1 MMYLL
6 DSDVLIFAK
15 NSYYPI
21 DRVPQFWNWLR
32 QQAVNG
38 KIKIP
43 QEMYDEI
50 TEGHDDLCQWISS
63 PNISQDIV
71 FSEKLDR
78 SLYNEVIEIGYG
90 LPLDAPEIEEK
101 IRNDPFLIA
110 YALQGKRIGQ
120 DRIVVTREVSK
131 PKKTGVNRKI
141 PDVCN
146 DLEIECITDIECYRA
161 LGFRI
166 D

>member
-15 NSYYPI
+15 NSYYPL
-21 DRVPQFWNWLR
+21 DRVPQFWEWI
-32 QQAVNG
+32 QAMSQENR
-38 KIKIP
+38 IKMPREI
-43 QEMYDEI
+43 YDEI
-50 TEGHDDLCQWISS
+50 TEGHDDLCEWISL
-63 PNISQDIV
+63 PNIRQDII
-71 FSEKLDR
+71 FPGRLDR
-78 SLYNEVIEIGYG
+78 SLYNEVIEIGYE

-101 IRNDPFLIA
+101 VGKDPFLIA
-110 YALQGKRIGQ
+110 YALEGKRIGES
-120 DRIVVTREVSK
+120 RIVVSREVSK
-131 PKKTGVNRKI
+131 PKKTGANRKV

-146 DLEIECITDIECYRA
+146 DLGIECITDIECYRA

>member
-1 MMYLL
+1 MYLI
-6 DSDVLIFAK
+6 DANVLIFAN

-21 DRVPQFWNWLR
+21 DRVPQFWEWIQRMSQENR
-32 QQAVNG
+32 
-38 KIKIP
+38 IKIP
-43 QEMYDEI
+43 REMYDEI

-101 IRNDPFLIA
+101 VGKDPFLIA
-110 YALQGKRIGQ
+110 YALKGRLIGES
-120 DRIVVTREVSK
+120 RIVVSNEVSK
-131 PKKTGVNRKI
+131 SRKTGANRKV

-146 DLEIECITDIECYRA
+146 DLEIECITDIECYRT